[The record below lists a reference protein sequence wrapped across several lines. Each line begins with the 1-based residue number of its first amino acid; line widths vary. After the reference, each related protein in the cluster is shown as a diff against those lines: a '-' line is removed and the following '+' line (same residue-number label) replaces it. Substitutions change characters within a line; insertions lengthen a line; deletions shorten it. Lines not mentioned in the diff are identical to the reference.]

1 MSDTN
6 SSPDQFQADELT
18 LKELVFKAREH
29 YKEIKRNW
37 KIVAIFVT
45 FGLLI
50 QVYRVLTFKKY
61 YNATVTFMVNDAKGP
76 SMGGVLGQL
85 GGLMGDKEEK
95 LDKILELARS
105 RKMIGKALFQKG
117 TINGKEDFYA
127 NHLIEIEELRD
138 WWIEQK
144 EDTIL
149 NGFNFKEDKI
159 AKFTNVENSALQ
171 KVYKQ
176 IVGGENIKEPLYGA
190 SSSKKTGILTFSIKT
205 RSEALSLQLSDAFFK
220 SLSNY
225 YVESSTRKEQ
235 ETYNILKTKKDSI
248 ERILNNNDV
257 VSAQREDQSNS
268 LLYSIDKVP
277 AKRYS
282 RNNVI
287 LTALYGEIVKNSEM
301 ADYALKSSTPFVTII
316 DEPIPPLKPTKM
328 GWISSAIIGLIIG
341 GFLGALFVIG
351 RKIYREA
358 LA

>member
-1 MSDTN
+1 MSNTN
-6 SSPDQFQADELT
+6 SSPAQTEDDEVT
-18 LKELVFKAREH
+18 LKELVLKAREH
-29 YKEIKRNW
+29 YQEIKRNW
-37 KIVAIFVT
+37 KIVAVFVAV
-45 FGLLI
+45 GLLV
-50 QVYRVLTFKKY
+50 QGYRVLTFKKY

-127 NHLIEIEELRD
+127 NHLIDIEEIND
-138 WWIEQK
+138 WWIEQN
-144 EDTIL
+144 EDSIL
-149 NGFNFKEDKI
+149 NGFVFKEDKI

-176 IVGGENIKEPLYGA
+176 IVGGENIKEPLYAA
-190 SSSKKTGILTFSIKT
+190 SSNKKTGILTFSIKT
-205 RSEALSLQLSDAFFK
+205 RNEKLSLQLSEAFFQ
-220 SLSNY
+220 SLSQY

-257 VSAQREDQSNS
+257 ASAQREDQSNS
-268 LLYSIDKVP
+268 LLYSMDKVP

-316 DEPIPPLKPTKM
+316 DEPIPPLKPTKLK
-328 GWISSAIIGLIIG
+328 WIPSMLIGLLIG
-341 GFLGALFVIG
+341 AFLGALFVIA

>member
-1 MSDTN
+1 MSNTN
-6 SSPDQFQADELT
+6 SSPAQTEDDEVT
-18 LKELVFKAREH
+18 LKELILKVKD
-29 YKEIKRNW
+29 YYGEIKRNW
-37 KIVAIFVT
+37 KIMAVFVT
-45 FGLLI
+45 LGLLI

-105 RKMIGKALFQKG
+105 RKMVGKALFQKG

-127 NHLIEIEELRD
+127 NHIIDIEELQDR
-138 WWIEQK
+138 WAK
-144 EDTIL
+144 DTIL
-149 NGFNFKEDKI
+149 NGFTFKESKI
-159 AKFTNVENSALQ
+159 ADFKNADNSALLEI
-171 KVYKQ
+171 YKQ
-176 IVGGENIKEPLYGA
+176 IVGGEGVKDPLYEA
-190 SSSKKTGILTFSIKT
+190 SSNKKTGILTFSIKT
-205 RSEALSLQLSDAFFK
+205 RSEALSLQLSDAFFR
-220 SLSNY
+220 SLSEY
-225 YVESSTRKEQ
+225 YVESSTRKER
-235 ETYNILKTKKDSI
+235 ETYNILKIKKDSI

-257 VSAQREDQSNS
+257 VSAQRDDQSNS
-268 LLYSIDKVP
+268 LMYSIDKVP

-316 DEPIPPLKPTKM
+316 DEPIPPLKPTRM
-328 GWISSAIIGLIIG
+328 GRVSSAIIGLIIG
-341 GFLGALFVIG
+341 GFLGALLIIG

-358 LA
+358 LV

>member
-1 MSDTN
+1 MSNTN
-6 SSPDQFQADELT
+6 SSPDQSQDDEVT
-18 LKELVFKAREH
+18 LKELILKVKD
-29 YKEIKRNW
+29 YYGEIKRNW
-37 KIVAIFVT
+37 KIMAVFVT
-45 FGLLI
+45 FGLLV

-105 RKMIGKALFQKG
+105 RKMVGKTLFQKG

-127 NHLIEIEELRD
+127 NHIID
-138 WWIEQK
+138 IEQLQDRWAK
-144 EDTIL
+144 DTIL
-149 NGFNFKEDKI
+149 NGFSFKEGKI
-159 AKFTNVENSALQ
+159 ADFKNADNSALLEI
-171 KVYKQ
+171 YKQ
-176 IVGGENIKEPLYGA
+176 IVGGEGVKDPLYEA
-190 SSSKKTGILTFSIKT
+190 SSNKKTGILTFSIKT
-205 RSEALSLQLSDAFFK
+205 RSEALSLQLSEAFFR
-220 SLSNY
+220 SLSEY
-225 YVESSTRKEQ
+225 YVESSTRKER
-235 ETYNILKTKKDSI
+235 ETYAILKTKKDSI

-257 VSAQREDQSNS
+257 VSAQRDDQSNS
-268 LLYSIDKVP
+268 LVSSIDKVP

>member
-1 MSDTN
+1 MSNTN
-6 SSPDQFQADELT
+6 SSPDQSQDDEVT
-18 LKELVFKAREH
+18 LKELILKVKD
-29 YKEIKRNW
+29 YYGEIKRNW
-37 KIVAIFVT
+37 KIMAVFVT
-45 FGLLI
+45 FGLLV

-105 RKMIGKALFQKG
+105 RKMVGKTLFQKG

-127 NHLIEIEELRD
+127 NHIID
-138 WWIEQK
+138 IEQLQDRWAK
-144 EDTIL
+144 DTIL
-149 NGFNFKEDKI
+149 NGFSFKEGKI
-159 AKFTNVENSALQ
+159 ADFKNADNSALLGI
-171 KVYKQ
+171 YKQ
-176 IVGGENIKEPLYGA
+176 IVGGEGVKDPLYEA
-190 SSSKKTGILTFSIKT
+190 SSNKKTGILTFSIKT
-205 RSEALSLQLSDAFFK
+205 RSEALALQLSEAFFR
-220 SLSNY
+220 SLSEY
-225 YVESSTRKEQ
+225 YVESSTRKER
-235 ETYNILKTKKDSI
+235 ETYAILKTKKDSI

-257 VSAQREDQSNS
+257 VSAQRDDQSNS
-268 LLYSIDKVP
+268 LVSSIDKVP

>member
-1 MSDTN
+1 MSNTN
-6 SSPDQFQADELT
+6 SSPDQSQDDEVT
-18 LKELVFKAREH
+18 LKELILKVKD
-29 YKEIKRNW
+29 YYGEIKRNW
-37 KIVAIFVT
+37 KIMAVFVT
-45 FGLLI
+45 FGLLV

-95 LDKILELARS
+95 LDKILELAKS
-105 RKMIGKALFQKG
+105 RKMVGKALFQKG

-127 NHLIEIEELRD
+127 NHIID
-138 WWIEQK
+138 IEQLQDRWAK
-144 EDTIL
+144 DTIL
-149 NGFNFKEDKI
+149 NGFSFKEGKI
-159 AKFTNVENSALQ
+159 ADFKNADNSALLEI
-171 KVYKQ
+171 YKQ
-176 IVGGENIKEPLYGA
+176 IVGGEGVKDPLYEA
-190 SSSKKTGILTFSIKT
+190 SSNKKTGILTFSIKT
-205 RSEALSLQLSDAFFK
+205 RSEALALQLSEAFFR
-220 SLSNY
+220 SLSEY
-225 YVESSTRKEQ
+225 YVESSTRKER
-235 ETYNILKTKKDSI
+235 ETYAILKTKKDSI

-257 VSAQREDQSNS
+257 VSAQRDDQSNS
-268 LLYSIDKVP
+268 LVSSIDKVP